1 MLSPIA
7 SSTNATP
14 PARGLSRCLYGEPWA
29 ACLAG
34 VKRVPSTKFITDT
47 GISANFRQARRVA
60 SISRPASS
68 GRLASSSF
76 E

>member
-1 MLSPIA
+1 MVSPIA

-14 PARGLSRCLYGEPWA
+14 PARGLSKCLYGEPCF

-34 VKRVPSTKFITDT
+34 VKRVPSTKFITET
-47 GISANFRQARRVA
+47 GMSANFRQARRVA
-60 SISRPASS
+60 SVSRPASS
-68 GRLASSSF
+68 GRLAIVCF